1 MNQWEV
7 KPESSAKATILS
19 RLEITVLYLEPT
31 RPFIEV
37 FIQFMCQNLQN
48 KGHLGSMVGF
58 VFLFWVTVFF
68 YSSLSLYRYTYIYK
82 YIHIRTDKQFNY
94 KYVYIYKLTPTII
107 IIYFT

>member
-7 KPESSAKATILS
+7 KPASSAKATILS
-19 RLEITVLYLEPT
+19 RLEITVQPT

-37 FIQFMCQNLQN
+37 FIQLMCQNLQS

-68 YSSLSLYRYTYIYK
+68 SLSLSLSTDTHSDIYI
-82 YIHIRTDKQFNY
+82 YIHINIHTYLYGQT
-94 KYVYIYKLTPTII
+94 V
-107 IIYFT
+107 